1 MRWAFILLL
10 GHAVYLSIKTKF
22 IILLSILMAGILA
35 IQFYFTQQTQNDV
48 VEELTKM
55 SSKINEATDI
65 DFFEDKY
72 ILGDKN
78 IPPLPISRHRL
89 PRWHFRSNLDSL
101 IQNAENDG
109 KQDSDKRV
117 YRYFKRRSDDEI
129 RIEVTKRESRPAT
142 QDLLD
147 IALESP
153 SDKEGGLYITGAD
166 TMKWFV
172 KEIEVNLNPVKEKDS
187 LKYTLRGRERIKK
200 RGDPPSFTF
209 VVPDFSE
216 PQTPRILRLNYSTAD
231 IHNALTQS
239 RNKNIIITLIIFIIS
254 ILVIM
259 LITHRFLKPIDSL
272 KVSFEKVVD
281 GDLDINVQN
290 DYKDEI
296 GVLTGAFNKM
306 VSELRKNKEKEAHLQ
321 RKERLASLGQL
332 AAGVAHEIKNP
343 LNAINLTIDHLGDR
357 LVGEEHKQ
365 AQQYIVTIQNEI
377 KRLDKIVNNFL
388 SYLRSEEL
396 DKKLTDI
403 NELIKDVLQL
413 YERELEDK
421 KVELV
426 THVTSR
432 FKLKVDAARI
442 KTALVN
448 IILNAIQAMPDG
460 GQLVVKTDS
469 KNKSI
474 QITDNGCGIA
484 KKDIEH
490 IFDLFYTTKS
500 TGSGLGLPTTYKI
513 IRAHGGDI
521 QISSQA
527 GKGTHVTIEFK

>member
-1 MRWAFILLL
+1 M
-10 GHAVYLSIKTKF
+10 
-22 IILLSILMAGILA
+22 
-35 IQFYFTQQTQNDV
+35 
-48 VEELTKM
+48 
-55 SSKINEATDI
+55 
-65 DFFEDKY
+65 
-72 ILGDKN
+72 
-78 IPPLPISRHRL
+78 
-89 PRWHFRSNLDSL
+89 
-101 IQNAENDG
+101 
-109 KQDSDKRV
+109 
-117 YRYFKRRSDDEI
+117 KRRSNN
-129 RIEVTKRESRPAT
+129 EVRVEVKKRESLPVTR
-142 QDLLD
+142 DLLD
-147 IALESP
+147 IALKSP
-153 SDKEGGLYITGAD
+153 SSKERGLYITGAD

-172 KEIEVNLNPVKEKDS
+172 KEIEVNLNPMQEKDS
-187 LKYTLRGRERIKK
+187 VKYTLRGRERIKK
-200 RGDPPSFTF
+200 RGDPPLFTF

-231 IHNALTQS
+231 IHNTLTQS
-239 RNKNIIITLIIFIIS
+239 RNRNIITTLIIFIIS

-259 LITHRFLKPIDSL
+259 LITRRFLKPIDSL

-281 GDLDINVQN
+281 GDLDINVKN
-290 DYKDEI
+290 DSKDEI

-357 LVGEEHKQ
+357 FTGKEHKQ

-403 NELIKDVLQL
+403 NELIKNVLQL

-421 KVELV
+421 KIVLV
-426 THVTSR
+426 TDFTNR
-432 FKLKVDAARI
+432 FKFKVDAGRI

-448 IILNAIQAMPDG
+448 IILNAIQAMPEG

-469 KNKSI
+469 QNKSI
-474 QITDNGCGIA
+474 QIADKGCGIA

-500 TGSGLGLPTTYKI
+500 TGSGLGLPTAYKI

-521 QISSQA
+521 RINSQT
-527 GKGTHVTIEFK
+527 GQGTQVNIEFK